1 MGETFK
7 IMVKGA
13 NRDIPAIALADRWI
27 YDSDPITTGL
37 TQWEFFR
44 TTAAKG
50 LNQANFEGD
59 YTLVPEGHVFQTM
72 AHLLRVQKDGTAA
85 ANALL
90 TNIDAQE
97 LFEQGYVD
105 WKIQGATQEEM
116 CNYYLAGGMDFQ
128 VNYEPANLGAVDS
141 VRTGDGSRHNVREYM
156 VTKDIPGGRSLKYFV
171 FWPGG
176 VTLGTTRRLVVS
188 LYGIEGMLV

>member
-7 IMVKGA
+7 IMVKGV
-13 NRDIPAIALADRWI
+13 NKDIPAVALADRWI
-27 YDSDPITTGL
+27 YDSENIATVA
-37 TQWEFFR
+37 TQQEFFR
-44 TTAAKG
+44 TTAAKN

-72 AHLLRVQKDGTAA
+72 AHLLRVQKDGAAA
-85 ANALL
+85 ANAFL
-90 TNIDAQE
+90 TNVDAQE

-105 WKIQGATQEEM
+105 WKIQGATQEEI
-116 CNYYLAGGMDFQ
+116 CGYYLAGGYDWSIQ
-128 VNYEPANLGAVDS
+128 YQPGNLGAGDA
-141 VRTGDGSRHNVREYM
+141 VRAADGSRQNVREYRI
-156 VTKDIPGGRSLKYFV
+156 TKDIPGGRSLKYFMY
-171 FWPGG
+171 WPGG